1 MLNLSLSLSLILD
14 TFLFNEAEPNIAR
27 LSSCI
32 LHMLVSKRVDCLILL
47 FFVPIHIKYVCVSR
61 YGIIN
66 DNYELLPVHLWYNSY
81 IYQ

>member
-32 LHMLVSKRVDCLILL
+32 LNMLVSKRVLDCLILL
-47 FFVPIHIKYVCVSR
+47 FLFPSILNMFVFLDMGSLMITMK
-61 YGIIN
+61 
-66 DNYELLPVHLWYNSY
+66 
-81 IYQ
+81 